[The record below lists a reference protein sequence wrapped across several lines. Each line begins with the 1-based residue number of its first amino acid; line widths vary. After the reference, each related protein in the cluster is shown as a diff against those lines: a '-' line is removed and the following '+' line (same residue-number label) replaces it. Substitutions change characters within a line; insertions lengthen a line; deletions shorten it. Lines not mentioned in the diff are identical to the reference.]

1 MRYWVTPF
9 QLSATALSTL
19 NEAGLQPWPAE
30 GWSALPDAESL
41 LLYDSPDRL
50 IAMVGSAPETESLT
64 AQSLLQGY
72 RRLLDWSKRPGQ
84 PLLAISQLQRLG
96 PQALRSW
103 FDHGDDASP
112 SPVLPLPIPSLL
124 ASVCLSL
131 LEDEPALLDCYHDL
145 ELRASLLGRDPDLRY
160 QERLLQAGQ
169 QGDALLQ
176 VFYANQRLQAASAEL
191 ENRLASR
198 DTELREA
205 REAAERS
212 LLQLHQVQEEL
223 EHYFLADA
231 EKQRQLE
238 AGVRDLEELR
248 RSKADQESNHEQATA
263 AQQRA
268 QVAELQALRL
278 QFETRLAELEQCLAG
293 RDTELREARETAET
307 TLRQLHQQMQEE
319 RERHS
324 MADAEKQRQLEAGVR
339 DLEELRRSK
348 AAQESHHEESKAA
361 QERAQ
366 EAELQALRQQFE
378 PRLAELEQR
387 LAGRDTELR
396 EARETAETTLL
407 QLHQQVQEER
417 ELHSM
422 ADVEKQ
428 RQLEAGVRDLEM
440 LRRSKVAQESHH
452 EESKAVQERV
462 HAEELQVLRLQFE
475 TRLAELEQCLA
486 GRDTELREARET
498 AETTLRQLHQ
508 QMQEERERH
517 SMADVEKQ
525 RQLEAGVRDLE
536 ELRRSKA
543 DQESN
548 HEQATAAQQRA
559 QVAELQALR
568 LQFETR
574 LAELEQCL
582 AGRDTKLR
590 EAKETAE
597 TTLRQLH
604 QQVQEERER
613 HSMAEGEK
621 QRQLEAGVRDLEEL
635 RRSKADQESHH
646 EESKAVLERAH
657 EAELQVLRLQFETRL
672 AELEQ
677 CLAGRDAELREARE
691 TAEATLLQLHQ
702 QVQEERERHSMAE
715 GEKQRQLEA
724 GVRDLEELRRIK
736 TAQESAHEQA
746 KSAQASAH
754 EQELEALRQRLEPQ
768 LAELEQRLFSRD
780 TELREAREAAELSLL
795 QLHQVQEELEH
806 YFLADAE
813 KQRQLEAG
821 VRDLEELRRSKADQ
835 ESHHEES
842 KAVLERAH
850 EAELQV
856 LRLQFETRLAE
867 LEQCLAGRDTELRE
881 ARETAET
888 TLLQLHQQVE
898 EERERH
904 SMAEGEKQRQL
915 EAGVRDLEELRR
927 IKTAQESAHEQ
938 AKSAQASAHEQELEA
953 LRQRLEPQ
961 LAELEQRLFSRD
973 TELREAREAAEL
985 SLLQLH
991 QVQEELE
998 HYFLADAE
1006 KQRQLEAGVRDLE
1019 ELRRSKADQE
1029 SHHEESKAV
1038 LERAHE
1044 AELQV
1049 LRLQFETRLAELE
1062 QCLAGRD
1069 AELREARETAEA
1081 TLLQLH
1087 QQVQEE
1093 RERHSMAEGEKQ
1105 RQLEAGV
1112 RDLEELRRLKTDQ
1125 ESAHEQDLDAL
1136 RQQFET
1142 QLADL
1147 EQRLVSRETQLR
1159 QAREEADMTFEQLHQ
1174 AQEELE
1180 HYFLK
1185 ARSGDQL
1192 AQAQLEQLQRAQS
1205 LMVRLNPDVLPT
1217 APYPQALAVEVLSEL
1232 PAAMPDPSLQTQALL
1247 SAYAASLKRASAL
1260 LERARRS

>member
-9 QLSATALSTL
+9 QLSATALSML

-84 PLLAISQLQRLG
+84 PLLAVSQLQRLG
-96 PQALRSW
+96 SQALRSW

-160 QERLLQAGQ
+160 RERLLQAGQ

-212 LLQLHQVQEEL
+212 LLQLHQVQEDL
-223 EHYFLADA
+223 EHYFLADS

-268 QVAELQALRL
+268 HEAELQALRL
-278 QFETRLAELEQCLAG
+278 QFEPRLAELEQCLAG
-293 RDTELREARETAET
+293 RDTELREA
-307 TLRQLHQQMQEE
+307 
-319 RERHS
+319 
-324 MADAEKQRQLEAGVR
+324 
-339 DLEELRRSK
+339 
-348 AAQESHHEESKAA
+348 
-361 QERAQ
+361 
-366 EAELQALRQQFE
+366 
-378 PRLAELEQR
+378 
-387 LAGRDTELR
+387 
-396 EARETAETTLL
+396 
-407 QLHQQVQEER
+407 
-417 ELHSM
+417 
-422 ADVEKQ
+422 
-428 RQLEAGVRDLEM
+428 
-440 LRRSKVAQESHH
+440 
-452 EESKAVQERV
+452 
-462 HAEELQVLRLQFE
+462 
-475 TRLAELEQCLA
+475 
-486 GRDTELREARET
+486 
-498 AETTLRQLHQ
+498 
-508 QMQEERERH
+508 
-517 SMADVEKQ
+517 
-525 RQLEAGVRDLE
+525 
-536 ELRRSKA
+536 
-543 DQESN
+543 
-548 HEQATAAQQRA
+548 
-559 QVAELQALR
+559 
-568 LQFETR
+568 
-574 LAELEQCL
+574 
-582 AGRDTKLR
+582 
-590 EAKETAE
+590 KETAE

-604 QQVQEERER
+604 QQTQEERER

-621 QRQLEAGVRDLEEL
+621 QRQLEAGVRDLEIL
-635 RRSKADQESHH
+635 RRSKA
-646 EESKAVLERAH
+646 A
-657 EAELQVLRLQFETRL
+657 
-672 AELEQ
+672 
-677 CLAGRDAELREARE
+677 
-691 TAEATLLQLHQ
+691 
-702 QVQEERERHSMAE
+702 
-715 GEKQRQLEA
+715 
-724 GVRDLEELRRIK
+724 
-736 TAQESAHEQA
+736 
-746 KSAQASAH
+746 
-754 EQELEALRQRLEPQ
+754 
-768 LAELEQRLFSRD
+768 
-780 TELREAREAAELSLL
+780 
-795 QLHQVQEELEH
+795 
-806 YFLADAE
+806 
-813 KQRQLEAG
+813 
-821 VRDLEELRRSKADQ
+821 Q

-888 TLLQLHQQVE
+888 TLLQLHQQVQE
-898 EERERH
+898 ERERHSMADVEKQRQLEAGVRDLEELRRSKAAQASAHELSKSAQASAHEQELEALRQRFEPQLAEQEQRLISRDTELREAREAAERSLLQLHQVQEDLEHYFLADSEKQRQLEAGVRDLEELRRSKADQESNHEQATAAQQRAHEAELQALRLQFEPRLAELEQCLAGRDTELREAKETAETTLRQLHQQTQEERERH

-915 EAGVRDLEELRR
+915 EAGVRDLEILRRSKAAQESHHEESKAVLERAHEAELQVLRLQFETRLAELEQCLAGRDTELREARETAETTLLQLHQQVQEERERHSMADVEKQRQLEAGVRDLEELRR
-927 IKTAQESAHEQ
+927 SKAAQASAHELS
-938 AKSAQASAHEQELEA
+938 KSAQASAHEQELEA
-953 LRQRLEPQ
+953 LRQRFEPQ
-961 LAELEQRLFSRD
+961 LAEQEQRLISRE

-1006 KQRQLEAGVRDLE
+1006 KQRQLEAGVRELE

-1038 LERAHE
+1038 QERVHAE
-1044 AELQV
+1044 ELQV

-1062 QCLAGRD
+1062 QRLAGRET
-1069 AELREARETAEA
+1069 ELREARETAEA

-1093 RERHSMAEGEKQ
+1093 RERHSMAEGEVQ

-1112 RDLEELRRLKTDQ
+1112 RDLEELRRIKTDQ

-1217 APYPQALAVEVLSEL
+1217 APNPQALAVEVLSEL

>member
-9 QLSATALSTL
+9 QLSATALSML

-84 PLLAISQLQRLG
+84 PLLAVSQLQRLG
-96 PQALRSW
+96 SQALRSW

-160 QERLLQAGQ
+160 RERLLQAGQ

-223 EHYFLADA
+223 EHFFLADA

-268 QVAELQALRL
+268 
-278 QFETRLAELEQCLAG
+278 
-293 RDTELREARETAET
+293 
-307 TLRQLHQQMQEE
+307 H
-319 RERHS
+319 
-324 MADAEKQRQLEAGVR
+324 
-339 DLEELRRSK
+339 
-348 AAQESHHEESKAA
+348 
-361 QERAQ
+361 
-366 EAELQALRQQFE
+366 
-378 PRLAELEQR
+378 
-387 LAGRDTELR
+387 
-396 EARETAETTLL
+396 
-407 QLHQQVQEER
+407 
-417 ELHSM
+417 
-422 ADVEKQ
+422 
-428 RQLEAGVRDLEM
+428 
-440 LRRSKVAQESHH
+440 
-452 EESKAVQERV
+452 
-462 HAEELQVLRLQFE
+462 
-475 TRLAELEQCLA
+475 
-486 GRDTELREARET
+486 
-498 AETTLRQLHQ
+498 
-508 QMQEERERH
+508 
-517 SMADVEKQ
+517 
-525 RQLEAGVRDLE
+525 
-536 ELRRSKA
+536 
-543 DQESN
+543 
-548 HEQATAAQQRA
+548 
-559 QVAELQALR
+559 VAELQALR

-604 QQVQEERER
+604 QQMQEERER
-613 HSMAEGEK
+613 HSMA
-621 QRQLEAGVRDLEEL
+621 
-635 RRSKADQESHH
+635 
-646 EESKAVLERAH
+646 
-657 EAELQVLRLQFETRL
+657 
-672 AELEQ
+672 
-677 CLAGRDAELREARE
+677 DA
-691 TAEATLLQLHQ
+691 
-702 QVQEERERHSMAE
+702 
-715 GEKQRQLEA
+715 EKQRQLEA

-736 TAQESAHEQA
+736 AAQASAHELA

-754 EQELEALRQRLEPQ
+754 EQELEALRQRFEPQ
-768 LAELEQRLFSRD
+768 LAEQEQRLISRE

-821 VRDLEELRRSKADQ
+821 VRELEELRRSKADQ

-842 KAVLERAH
+842 KAVQERAHAEELQVLRLQFETRLAELEQRLAGRETELREARETAEATLLQLHQQVQEERERHSMAEGEKQRQLEAEIRDLEELRRIKTAQESAHELAKSAQASAHEQELEALRQRFEPQLAEQEQRLISRDTELREAREAAERSLLQLHQVQEDLEHYFLADAEKQRQLEAGVRDLEELRRSKAAQESHHEESKAAQERAH

-867 LEQCLAGRDTELRE
+867 LEQRLAGRDTELRE

-888 TLLQLHQQVE
+888 TLLQLHQQVQ

-927 IKTAQESAHEQ
+927 LKTAQESAHEQ
-938 AKSAQASAHEQELEA
+938 ARSAQASAHEQELEA

-961 LAELEQRLFSRD
+961 LAELEQRLFSRE

-1006 KQRQLEAGVRDLE
+1006 KQRQLEAGVRELE

-1029 SHHEESKAV
+1029 SHHEESKATQ
-1038 LERAHE
+1038 ECTHE

-1062 QCLAGRD
+1062 QCLAGRET
-1069 AELREARETAEA
+1069 ELREARETAEA

-1093 RERHSMAEGEKQ
+1093 RDRHSMVEGEKQ

-1125 ESAHEQDLDAL
+1125 ESAHEQDLDVL

-1147 EQRLVSRETQLR
+1147 ELRLVSRETQLR

-1232 PAAMPDPSLQTQALL
+1232 PAAMLDPSLQTQALL

>member
-9 QLSATALSTL
+9 QLSATALSML

-84 PLLAISQLQRLG
+84 PLLAVSQLQRLG
-96 PQALRSW
+96 SQALRSW

-160 QERLLQAGQ
+160 RERLLQAGQ

-212 LLQLHQVQEEL
+212 LLQLHQVQEDL
-223 EHYFLADA
+223 EHYFLADS

-248 RSKADQESNHEQATA
+248 HSKADQESHHEQATA

-268 QVAELQALRL
+268 HEAELQALRL
-278 QFETRLAELEQCLAG
+278 QFEPRLAELEQCLAG
-293 RDTELREARETAET
+293 RDTELREAKETAET

-339 DLEELRRSK
+339 ELEELRRSK
-348 AAQESHHEESKAA
+348 A
-361 QERAQ
+361 
-366 EAELQALRQQFE
+366 
-378 PRLAELEQR
+378 
-387 LAGRDTELR
+387 D
-396 EARETAETTLL
+396 
-407 QLHQQVQEER
+407 
-417 ELHSM
+417 
-422 ADVEKQ
+422 
-428 RQLEAGVRDLEM
+428 
-440 LRRSKVAQESHH
+440 QESHH
-452 EESKAVQERV
+452 EESKAVQERAY
-462 HAEELQVLRLQFE
+462 AEELQVLRLQFE
-475 TRLAELEQCLA
+475 TRLAELEQRLA
-486 GRDTELREARET
+486 GRETELREARET
-498 AETTLRQLHQ
+498 AEATLL
-508 QMQEERERH
+508 
-517 SMADVEKQ
+517 
-525 RQLEAGVRDLE
+525 
-536 ELRRSKA
+536 
-543 DQESN
+543 
-548 HEQATAAQQRA
+548 
-559 QVAELQALR
+559 
-568 LQFETR
+568 
-574 LAELEQCL
+574 
-582 AGRDTKLR
+582 
-590 EAKETAE
+590 
-597 TTLRQLH
+597 QLH
-604 QQVQEERER
+604 QQVQEERDR
-613 HSMAEGEK
+613 HSMVEGEK

-635 RRSKADQESHH
+635 RRSKAAQESAH
-646 EESKAVLERAH
+646 EESKAAQERAH
-657 EAELQVLRLQFETRL
+657 AEELQVLRLQFETRL

-677 CLAGRDAELREARE
+677 RLAGRETELREARE

-702 QVQEERERHSMAE
+702 QVQEERERHSMVEGEKQRQLEAGVRDLEMLRRSKADQESHHEESKAAQERAHEAELQVLRLQFETRLAELEQRLAGRETELREARETAEATLLQLHQQVQEERDRHSMVE

-736 TAQESAHEQA
+736 AAQASAHELA

-754 EQELEALRQRLEPQ
+754 EQELEALRQRFEPQ
-768 LAELEQRLFSRD
+768 LAEQEQRLFSRE

-821 VRDLEELRRSKADQ
+821 VRELEELRRSKADQ

-842 KAVLERAH
+842 KAVQERAYA
-850 EAELQV
+850 EELQV

-867 LEQCLAGRDTELRE
+867 LEQRLAGR
-881 ARETAET
+881 ET
-888 TLLQLHQQVE
+888 
-898 EERERH
+898 
-904 SMAEGEKQRQL
+904 
-915 EAGVRDLEELRR
+915 
-927 IKTAQESAHEQ
+927 
-938 AKSAQASAHEQELEA
+938 
-953 LRQRLEPQ
+953 
-961 LAELEQRLFSRD
+961 
-973 TELREAREAAEL
+973 
-985 SLLQLH
+985 
-991 QVQEELE
+991 
-998 HYFLADAE
+998 
-1006 KQRQLEAGVRDLE
+1006 
-1019 ELRRSKADQE
+1019 
-1029 SHHEESKAV
+1029 
-1038 LERAHE
+1038 
-1044 AELQV
+1044 
-1049 LRLQFETRLAELE
+1049 
-1062 QCLAGRD
+1062 
-1069 AELREARETAEA
+1069 ELREARETAEA

-1093 RERHSMAEGEKQ
+1093 RERHSMAEGELQ

-1112 RDLEELRRLKTDQ
+1112 RDLEELRRIKTDQ

-1192 AQAQLEQLQRAQS
+1192 AQAQLELLQRAQS

-1232 PAAMPDPSLQTQALL
+1232 PAAMLDPSLQTQALL